1 MLRMIRRRP
10 VFLALWLLPVALIAA
25 YWVAGSMRRHAFYEK
40 HKLLKE
46 IDEVER
52 GIDPLRT
59 TSIILKR
66 IPFGTTRPDAI
77 HVISLEGFDCVPF
90 KRTVVDCFLEST
102 EWLASFSFQIS
113 TGRRWIRL
121 DFDDGGKLVDAR
133 ELLLK

>member
-1 MLRMIRRRP
+1 MIRRRP

-25 YWVAGSMRRHAFYEK
+25 YRVAGSMRRHAFYEK

-77 HVISLEGFDCVPF
+77 HVISLEGFECVPF